1 MVRRGGEAVDGK
13 RAKVRGVCRL
23 RQINRYK
30 DKAAVPKNVS
40 VFLDGFVFGLTVLQR
55 EVCC

>member
-1 MVRRGGEAVDGK
+1 MGT
-13 RAKVRGVCRL
+13 KVCGVCRL

-30 DKAAVPKNVS
+30 DEAAVPKNVS

-55 EVCC
+55 EGCC